1 MSGVSI
7 NGNLRKWDL
16 YKREV
21 VVLNIPRVTIPIRSG
36 IYKRGGREWTN
47 PDIICINDTAFLI
60 NLLESSTEQ
69 IYSMALF
76 TENYRC

>member
-21 VVLNIPRVTIPIRSG
+21 VALISQELLSPYKVATIN
-36 IYKRGGREWTN
+36 GGG
-47 PDIICINDTAFLI
+47 DG
-60 NLLESSTEQ
+60 Q
-69 IYSMALF
+69 IL
-76 TENYRC
+76 T